1 MKKVGAVL
9 ELSLLSLLGGA
20 LALAA
25 CSSTSDAAPADGTQT
40 GDDAVIG
47 NPNGKDMG
55 GACVAG
61 NDCKSGAC
69 EAAKCTAA
77 PLGSGAPKGC
87 AGPSD
92 CESKVCTAAVCQP
105 AKIDDGVKN
114 GDETDVDCGGSSAS
128 AGTPRCADDKAC
140 KAAGDCASGVCDPAA
155 LTCSKP
161 TATDGVKNADESDID
176 CGGTLTGAPKCA
188 VTKGCNAHADCE
200 SDGCD
205 DTMHCANGRS
215 CTQTNGGLT
224 CGEGEVTAAGLPG
237 AKHESCCG
245 AIAIPGRAT
254 KLDKYKITAGRMRAF
269 VERTKGDVLGW
280 YEANKASLSATQRGQ
295 IEAYKGYLPSD
306 LTSYPY
312 GAEYQLG
319 GTSILPQR
327 PSSSQGC
334 YVGNA
339 ANQANGSHTYW
350 NGALEQEDRGFDQAF
365 LDRLPLNCVTYPM
378 VAAFCAWDGGRV
390 ETFEEHTAAYGG
402 GTYPWGNAPAA
413 GGYAVVGGVF
423 QLYGPAASPS
433 GACPSCDGNRV
444 NWSFNYQFPEGGNAA
459 KPWDYAYFIS
469 PPGRFPAG
477 ASTAGHQDIA
487 GLMMELTSTQTGND
501 TTVDL
506 NGQSVTQPKVMWSKN
521 GSWEGHAVGYAGFSF
536 AIMTKYGKT
545 GGRCARD

>member
-1 MKKVGAVL
+1 MKNVGAVL
-9 ELSLLSLLGGA
+9 QVSLLSLLGGA
-20 LALAA
+20 LVLAA
-25 CSSTSDAAPADGTQT
+25 CSSTSDSNAGDGTQT
-40 GDDAVIG
+40 GDNAVVG

-55 GACVAG
+55 GACVVG

-69 EAAKCTAA
+69 EAKQCTAA
-77 PLGSGAPKGC
+77 PLMNMPKGC
-87 AGPSD
+87 AGPAD
-92 CESKVCTAAVCQP
+92 CESKVCAGAICQP
-105 AKIDDGVKN
+105 AKSDDGVKN
-114 GDETDVDCGGSSAS
+114 GDETDVDCGGSAPD
-128 AGTPRCADDKAC
+128 APRCADDKAC
-140 KAAGDCASGVCDPAA
+140 IAATDCTDGVCDPASK
-155 LTCSKP
+155 TCSKP

-188 VTKGCNAHADCE
+188 VAKSCNAHADCE

-205 DTMHCANGRS
+205 DTKHCANGRS
-215 CTQTNGGLT
+215 CTQTNGGRT

-269 VERTKGDVLGW
+269 VERTNGDVLGW
-280 YEANKASLSATQRGQ
+280 YEANKASLSATQRAQ

-319 GTSILPQR
+319 GTSILPHK
-327 PSSSQGC
+327 PSDSQGC

-339 ANQANGSHTYW
+339 GNQANGSHTYW
-350 NGALEQEDRGFDQAF
+350 NGTLEQEDRGFDQAF

-390 ETFEEHTAAYGG
+390 ETFEEHSTAYGG
-402 GTYPWGNAPAA
+402 ATYPWGNAPAA
-413 GGYAVVGGVF
+413 GGYAVVNGVF
-423 QLYGPAASPS
+423 QLYGPAANPS

-444 NWSFNYQFPEGGNAA
+444 NWSYSYQFPEGGNAA
-459 KPWDYAYFIS
+459 KPWDYSYFIS
-469 PPGRFPAG
+469 PPGRFPSG

-487 GLMMELTSTQTGND
+487 GLMMELTA
-501 TTVDL
+501 TTNGSETTTDL
-506 NGQSVTQPKVMWSKN
+506 NGQTVNQPKVMWSKN
-521 GSWEGHAVGYAGFSF
+521 GSWEGHAVGYGSF
-536 AIMTKYGKT
+536 AFAVMTKYGKT